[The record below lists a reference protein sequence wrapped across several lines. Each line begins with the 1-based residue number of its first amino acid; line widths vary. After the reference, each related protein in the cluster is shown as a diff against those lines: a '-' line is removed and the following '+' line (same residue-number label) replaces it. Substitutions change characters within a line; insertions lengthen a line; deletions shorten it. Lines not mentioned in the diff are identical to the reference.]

1 MLKNLLNKLLL
12 NYPKIEDLNIKQ
24 HVLIESINDL
34 DRQLVQAYRRIEDA
48 VAFDEKTLSLACY
61 RETSQINSIVGEL

>member
-48 VAFDEKTLSLACY
+48 VRSMKKTLSLACY